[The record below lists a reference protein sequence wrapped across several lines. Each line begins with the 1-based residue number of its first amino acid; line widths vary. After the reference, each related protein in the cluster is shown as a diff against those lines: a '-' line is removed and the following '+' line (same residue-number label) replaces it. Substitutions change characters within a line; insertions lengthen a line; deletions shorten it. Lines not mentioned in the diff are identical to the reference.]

1 MSPVTA
7 WGQLSCREL
16 QMTNYHHPTP
26 PSAQS
31 LLGGPVLLGDPSR
44 DRQAVQ
50 VTVATYQAPTTRL
63 AKRGAW
69 LPQVL
74 SLQIPPAE
82 DIAVPFTL
90 MRKLR
95 PREVK

>member
-1 MSPVTA
+1 MSPVMA

-31 LLGGPVLLGDPSR
+31 LLGDPSR

-82 DIAVPFTL
+82 DIAVPFTP

-95 PREVK
+95 PREAK